1 MKVSDSFPTRFVS
14 AIDLEKAKASTPFT
28 IKELKTEEAIH
39 PKTREKSNVL
49 VVYFQNATKG
59 HRLRKSEHQNLVKKF
74 GDDVTGWIGQTISL
88 KSVSTQV
95 GDGVRMVPF
104 KTEGAK

>member
-1 MKVSDSFPTRFVS
+1 MKVTDFYPTRFVS
-14 AIDLEKAKASTPFT
+14 AMDLEKAKASTPFV
-28 IKELKTEEAIH
+28 IKELKSEEAIH
-39 PKTREKSNVL
+39 PKTREKSTVL

-74 GDDVTGWIGQTISL
+74 GDDCASWVGQTISL

-104 KTEGAK
+104 KDVPK